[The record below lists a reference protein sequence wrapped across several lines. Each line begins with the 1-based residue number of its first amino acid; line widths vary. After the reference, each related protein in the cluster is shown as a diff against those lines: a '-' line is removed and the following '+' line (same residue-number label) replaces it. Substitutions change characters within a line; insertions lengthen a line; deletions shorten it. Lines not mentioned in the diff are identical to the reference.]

1 MPLLYNV
8 RVWKRDNTW
17 LYLCGNGSSAFEVY
31 RSNDNGATWSF
42 VKSIANNGYMVRA
55 FGVYPGET
63 LSDDT
68 FFIYA
73 HKDGDRPRVFSF
85 KSNSASVV
93 EEYRYVHETTAI
105 ANLGAFLL
113 KSDGS
118 LWLNGGLNR
127 GTFLIK
133 LRPDMLIRERF
144 NFTYS
149 NINNVTKIVEASG
162 GTIIFYWAESYQRNI
177 GVTVDGLSISTPVSI
192 GATTSDTSF
201 AGCGRMSNG
210 TIVILTRFGTTYSCY
225 YSMNNGQSFSSY
237 TFTTHAPVAGTINN
251 DIIYFST
258 EAGNICKIT
267 TIGGS
272 PEVVVSNVGTI
283 WDFVLY

>member
-8 RVWKRDNTW
+8 RVWKRDDTW

-31 RSNDNGATWSF
+31 KSNDNGSSWSF
-42 VKSIANNGYMVRA
+42 VKSIPNNGYMVRA
-55 FGVYPGET
+55 FGVYPGEI

-68 FFIYA
+68 FFVYA

-85 KSNSASVV
+85 KSNYTSVT
-93 EEYRYVHETTAI
+93 EEYRYVHEITAT

-113 KSDGS
+113 RSDGS

-133 LRPDMLIRERF
+133 LRPDMIIRERF
-144 NFTYS
+144 NFAYS
-149 NINNVTKIVEASG
+149 NVNDITKIVEGSG
-162 GTIIFYWAESYQRNI
+162 GTIIFYWAESYAKNI
-177 GVTVDGLSISTPVSI
+177 GVTIDGMSISTPASI
-192 GATTSDTSF
+192 GSANFDTRF

-210 TIVILTRFGTTYSCY
+210 TIVILIRFGSTYSCY
-225 YSMNNGQSFSSY
+225 YSTNNGQSFSSY
-237 TFTTHAPVAGTINN
+237 TFSTHSPLAGTINN
-251 DIIYFST
+251 DVIYFST
-258 EAGNICKIT
+258 DAGNICRIT
-267 TIGGS
+267 TLGGS
-272 PEVVVSNVGTI
+272 PEVVASNVGTI